1 MGVKG
6 VKANTRGKV
15 VDGHAPDIIVDFIF
29 DDGLLF
35 VSVENIGA
43 VPALKISVRFDKSFY
58 GSDQKKDLSRLP
70 LFRTIEFLAPKKAIR
85 TLIDTS
91 ASYFARKQPKQLS
104 AVISFRDRS
113 GRTYKSVINH
123 DLQIYEDIS
132 YVVPPMESN

>member
-1 MGVKG
+1 MGAKG
-6 VKANTRGKV
+6 VKPNTRGKA
-15 VDGHAPDIIVDFIF
+15 VDGHAPDVIVDFIF
-29 DDGLLF
+29 DSGLLF

-70 LFRTIEFLAPKKAIR
+70 LFRAIEFLAPKKAIR

-91 ASYFARKQPKQLS
+91 TSYFARKQPKRLS
-104 AVISFRDRS
+104 AVITFRDRS
-113 GRTYKSVINH
+113 GRTYKSVIAH